1 VVSFIPREY
10 NKVIFGPSETITFAG
25 FIIDTWFRWTCVML
39 YAILS
44 QISISINVNTLEPYI
59 QNVVRDH
66 KTTTKGSYW
75 VNQFVV
81 QLKTSY
87 DWMLGIFNTNLWV
100 TLQVQ
105 FLAVALLTDLFMNA
119 YMTHKFLNSDSKKEP
134 LLPN

>member
-1 VVSFIPREY
+1 
-10 NKVIFGPSETITFAG
+10 
-25 FIIDTWFRWTCVML
+25 VML